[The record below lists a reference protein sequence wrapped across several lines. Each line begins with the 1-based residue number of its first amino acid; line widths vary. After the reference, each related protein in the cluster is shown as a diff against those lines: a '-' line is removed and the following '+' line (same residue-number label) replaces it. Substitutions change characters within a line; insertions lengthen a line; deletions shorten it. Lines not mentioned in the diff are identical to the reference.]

1 MPISLGGCP
10 WHFYLFF
17 IYSDIYMV
25 DWYKSKA
32 ETYNLWH
39 NEDHLRAGKT
49 FGSKASEEL
58 ISYFMLDWLKDF
70 WQCIFSFV
78 TLSHSTLSVSGS
90 SQNLSETRAKNEK
103 NPFLLS
109 DNQILHLLGNK
120 NYHLCQQISRFYLNV
135 KSIFHNY
142 TCVLSQ

>member
-1 MPISLGGCP
+1 MPVSLGGCTCT
-10 WHFYLFF
+10 FLSL
-17 IYSDIYMV
+17 SDIYMV
-25 DWYKSKA
+25 DLYRSKA

-39 NEDHLRAGKT
+39 NEDHLRTGKA

-58 ISYFMLDWLKDF
+58 ISYFMLDWLKNS
-70 WQCIFSFV
+70 WQCNFLFV
-78 TLSHSTLSVSGS
+78 TLSHSTLSASGS
-90 SQNLSETRAKNEK
+90 PQKLYETRASKEK

-135 KSIFHNY
+135 KSIF
-142 TCVLSQ
+142 S